1 MKDTITKLLTGFAA
15 GVCVLLLLGAA
26 ATTTRYVGNFLGN
39 VGSATN
45 AAGTTMNALKASATN
60 VAAGATIGAA
70 NGGSLTNASGI
81 SFNSLGAA
89 NYLSSTNT
97 TTNTAGNLVLEGSSV
112 FQSWHATGNSTAQ
125 KWWQW
130 YVGAD
135 KFVLRRKTDGGATVL
150 ATPIIITNDSV
161 VFDQGS
167 IQVSTNTEASWPPAP
182 YLPGAFAFVNSNG
195 FPYMLLSTNGAG
207 GGSATWTATNAFGW

>member
-1 MKDTITKLLTGFAA
+1 MKDINLKGLAFVVAFASIA
-15 GVCVLLLLGAA
+15 LLLLGAA
-26 ATTTRYVGNFLGN
+26 ASLTTYTGAFVGH
-39 VGSATN
+39 
-45 AAGTTMNALKASATN
+45 
-60 VAAGATIGAA
+60 
-70 NGGSLTNASGI
+70 GGSLTNASGI